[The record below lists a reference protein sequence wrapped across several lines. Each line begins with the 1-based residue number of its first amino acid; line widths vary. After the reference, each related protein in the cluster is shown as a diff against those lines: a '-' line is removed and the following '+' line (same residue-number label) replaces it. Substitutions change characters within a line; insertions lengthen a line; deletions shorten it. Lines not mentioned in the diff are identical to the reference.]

1 MMCAESLC
9 EITKQIYESE
19 FRLSES
25 FRREEGR
32 MLCEKDFIDGVLIIE
47 IKDGYEIISNHT
59 SLRTKIVKE
68 MVWDDNGKKS
78 VIYLI
83 SSDFIGS
90 HTQPVWEDEMKIQ
103 RTFETLRPIIRRI
116 KLNQLGI

>member
-1 MMCAESLC
+1 MCAESLC